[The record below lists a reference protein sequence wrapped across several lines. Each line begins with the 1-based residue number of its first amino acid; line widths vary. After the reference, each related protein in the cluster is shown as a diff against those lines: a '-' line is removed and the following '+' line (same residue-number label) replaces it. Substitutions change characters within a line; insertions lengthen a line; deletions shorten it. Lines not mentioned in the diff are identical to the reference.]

1 MSEETNNNVEQELD
15 LNQLMI
21 IRREKLEKL
30 KQENKNPFEITKF
43 DRTHTSKEI
52 IDNYE
57 KLE

>member
-30 KQENKNPFEITKF
+30 KQENKNPFEINK
-43 DRTHTSKEI
+43 I
-52 IDNYE
+52 
-57 KLE
+57 

>member
-30 KQENKNPFEITKF
+30 KQENKNPFEITK
-43 DRTHTSKEI
+43 RNALPTLAATI
-52 IDNYE
+52 IVMVT
-57 KLE
+57 LL

>member
-57 KLE
+57 N

>member
-30 KQENKNPFEITKF
+30 KQENKNPFEITK
-43 DRTHTSKEI
+43 
-52 IDNYE
+52 
-57 KLE
+57 

>member
-30 KQENKNPFEITKF
+30 KQEQEKF
-43 DRTHTSKEI
+43 LFMQK
-52 IDNYE
+52 
-57 KLE
+57 K